1 MALVHRGVRT
11 CRRRTGAARW
21 PWYCTCAAPVDCSCS
36 SGGVKLDVDG
46 KHQLPIGVKTVK
58 TTGNC
63 PVPRVEGELEVGGS
77 RGRGKPWDASSGM
90 GGSQRGEV
98 AWLKKCSWTWAT
110 ARRVRR
116 GAVRGA
122 VRGRVRAVLE
132 RQTSPKIGPNCSA
145 AATTKKEFF
154 NSPVVHLV
162 HTLPGAACIVVM
174 SRVHGRAPAADAH
187 VHIDLLCTFVFNR
200 LNSIS

>member
-1 MALVHRGVRT
+1 M
-11 CRRRTGAARW
+11 
-21 PWYCTCAAPVDCSCS
+21 
-36 SGGVKLDVDG
+36 
-46 KHQLPIGVKTVK
+46 
-58 TTGNC
+58 
-63 PVPRVEGELEVGGS
+63 PRVEGELEVGGS

-162 HTLPGAACIVVM
+162 HTFPGAACIVVM
-174 SRVHGRAPAADAH
+174 SRGRAPAADAH
-187 VHIDLLCTFVFNR
+187 VHIDLLCTFVFKF
-200 LNSIS
+200 